1 MERREEILERLA
13 NHPLTREFASWLYS
27 VEEDADEML
36 CLSITELSDEEPLFD
51 ENWQALIQSFLM
63 RLGEFSLE
71 RVYGSACNLVFIIVP
86 KILFDGDTDETL
98 LQLFILELKT
108 RTVAAVAEHDGTY
121 FRADD
126 VESLLKQILDQLRES
141 RSLFAVRMMVE

>member
-1 MERREEILERLA
+1 MERREEILKRLA
-13 NHPLTREFASWLYS
+13 DHPLTREFASWLFN
-27 VEEDADEML
+27 VEEDANEML
-36 CLSITELSDEEPLFD
+36 CLSIAGLSNDELTFNESRQD
-51 ENWQALIQSFLM
+51 LIESFLVY
-63 RLGEFSLE
+63 LGEFSLR